1 MGRTSSLSSL
11 HNSKCFPSETERKYF
26 SPKNN
31 LLNNNKI
38 LVEIKKLREGNIT
51 KQITYSNILSNETS
65 KTLQTIKST
74 INTLCSPRSYSSTN
88 LIRPGF
94 IKNDLIIHKNKAIIN
109 RINTEVN
116 PVSKTLG
123 SNLFLK

>member
-11 HNSKCFPSETERKYF
+11 HNSKCFSNENDRKYF

-31 LLNNNKI
+31 LSNNNKI
-38 LVEIKKLREGNIT
+38 LTEIKKLREGNIT
-51 KQITYSNILSNETS
+51 KRITYSNILSNDTS

-74 INTLCSPRSYSSTN
+74 INTLCGPRSFSTTN
-88 LIRPGF
+88 LVRPGF
-94 IKNDLIIHKNKAIIN
+94 IKNNLINQKNKAIIN
-109 RINTEVN
+109 KINTEVN
-116 PVSKTLG
+116 PVSKTLS